1 LNLNK
6 MSDHESDIFF
16 DTTLDDYVLINYLE
30 NNVNRPIKK
39 EEMRENIVRLGK
51 FKQKGNRALGLK
63 TLNKKLE
70 KFYYKISTKRNKNR
84 TVGIRDKTYWV
95 IQRI

>member
-1 LNLNK
+1 MNLNK

-51 FKQKGNRALGLK
+51 FNQKGNRALGLK